1 MSEFSNIPSLK
12 LLRSVELFTRFTVL
26 QLTQLAESLVE
37 VSFADGQTI
46 VDKVLGVNKQLLMI
60 SFQAFAI
67 LFLVINLVVTKF
79 LLEYIIFQNDDVS
92 ALYVIQRGR
101 VRLILA
107 ADQMNSDTWDLVSA
121 QTKQA
126 QSSQQNDNYVVEI
139 DEGGHFGEWALIG
152 ETISFTAIAV
162 GDVTC
167 STIAK
172 EKFDTIV
179 GPLPKLSQA
188 DAR

>member
-1 MSEFSNIPSLK
+1 M
-12 LLRSVELFTRFTVL
+12 
-26 QLTQLAESLVE
+26 
-37 VSFADGQTI
+37 
-46 VDKVLGVNKQLLMI
+46 
-60 SFQAFAI
+60 
-67 LFLVINLVVTKF
+67 
-79 LLEYIIFQNDDVS
+79 IFQNDDVS

-139 DEGGHFGEWALIG
+139 EEGGHFGEWALIG

>member
-1 MSEFSNIPSLK
+1 
-12 LLRSVELFTRFTVL
+12 
-26 QLTQLAESLVE
+26 
-37 VSFADGQTI
+37 
-46 VDKVLGVNKQLLMI
+46 
-60 SFQAFAI
+60 
-67 LFLVINLVVTKF
+67 
-79 LLEYIIFQNDDVS
+79 
-92 ALYVIQRGR
+92 
-101 VRLILA
+101 
-107 ADQMNSDTWDLVSA
+107 
-121 QTKQA
+121 
-126 QSSQQNDNYVVEI
+126 VVEI

>member
-1 MSEFSNIPSLK
+1 M
-12 LLRSVELFTRFTVL
+12 
-26 QLTQLAESLVE
+26 
-37 VSFADGQTI
+37 
-46 VDKVLGVNKQLLMI
+46 
-60 SFQAFAI
+60 
-67 LFLVINLVVTKF
+67 
-79 LLEYIIFQNDDVS
+79 IFQNDDVS

-172 EKFDTIV
+172 EK
-179 GPLPKLSQA
+179 
-188 DAR
+188 

>member
-12 LLRSVELFTRFTVL
+12 LLRSVELFTRLTVL
-26 QLTQLAESLVE
+26 QLSQLAESLVE

-60 SFQAFAI
+60 SFQSFAL
-67 LFLVINLVVTKF
+67 LFLVINLVVTKC
-79 LLEYIIFQNDDVS
+79 LLLYIIFQNDDVS
-92 ALYVIQRGR
+92 ALYVIQ
-101 VRLILA
+101 RLILA

-152 ETISFTAIAV
+152 ETISFTAIAIA
-162 GDVTC
+162 DVTC